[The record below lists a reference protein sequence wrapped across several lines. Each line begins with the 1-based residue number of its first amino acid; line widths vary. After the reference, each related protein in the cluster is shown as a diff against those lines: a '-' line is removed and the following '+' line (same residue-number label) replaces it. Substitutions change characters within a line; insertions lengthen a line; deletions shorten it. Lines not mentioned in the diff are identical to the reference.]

1 MIKVNRTFGK
11 VGFKLKNI
19 SCVKKGE
26 VIMSGFH
33 RDNEENYRNQAMIA
47 AEDLFYGNKVIE
59 KIKAAKNDAE
69 IERIMNTARH
79 AKR

>member
-19 SCVKKGE
+19 SGVKKGE

-33 RDNEENYRNQAMIA
+33 RDDEENYRKQAMIA
-47 AEDLFYGNKVIE
+47 AKDLCYGNEVIE

-69 IERIMNTARH
+69 IERIMNMARH
-79 AKR
+79 TKR

>member
-1 MIKVNRTFGK
+1 
-11 VGFKLKNI
+11 
-19 SCVKKGE
+19 
-26 VIMSGFH
+26 MSGFH

-47 AEDLFYGNKVIE
+47 AEDLCYDNEVIE

>member
-1 MIKVNRTFGK
+1 
-11 VGFKLKNI
+11 
-19 SCVKKGE
+19 
-26 VIMSGFH
+26 MSGFH

-47 AEDLFYGNKVIE
+47 AEDLYYGNEVIE

-79 AKR
+79 KKR

>member
-11 VGFKLKNI
+11 VGFKLKKHI
-19 SCVKKGE
+19 PCKERRG
-26 VIMSGFH
+26 IMSGFH

-47 AEDLFYGNKVIE
+47 AEDLYYGNEVIE

-79 AKR
+79 KKR